1 MKNAGHSK
9 ALLLC
14 ASHND
19 LGLIRAIKKL
29 GYYIIAAGTKADCMG
44 VRWVDRWISE
54 DYSDK
59 ERILAIAKEENV
71 DVICQCCN
79 DFGVYTAAY
88 VAEQMELPGYDSYET
103 TLTLHNKDKFKH
115 FAKENDILTP
125 ETQCFDNEKDA
136 MKAICGM
143 DMPLIVK
150 PVDASAGNGISK
162 IENTDD
168 VQKAVKGAFD
178 KSRDGRIVVEPFLVG
193 KQYGF
198 CTFLLNRKVVAVA
211 SNNEYSF
218 ENPYRVEIDTF
229 PADNYKE
236 CCEFLVEEIEKMAQ
250 ILHLKDGIF
259 HLQYIYYNGRP
270 YIIEVMRRI
279 LGNMYHVPGNMLT
292 GIDWEYWE
300 TRAKCGLDCAE
311 FPVSSMQE
319 GYYAYKAVMANE
331 NGVIDKIN
339 VPDEYRKYIYNEYW
353 LLREGDIVTTHLKEP
368 VGFLFMMFSS
378 RKEME
383 DVLISKYRN
392 DFVSMKERVYE

>member
-1 MKNAGHSK
+1 
-9 ALLLC
+9 
-14 ASHND
+14 
-19 LGLIRAIKKL
+19 
-29 GYYIIAAGTKADCMG
+29 MG

-59 ERILAIAKEENV
+59 ERILAIAKEEKV

-88 VAEQMELPGYDSYET
+88 VAEQMGLPGYDSYET
-103 TLTLHNKDKFKH
+103 TLTLHNKDKFKR

-125 ETQCFDNEKDA
+125 ETQCFDNEEDA

-168 VQKAVKGAFD
+168 VQMAVKGAFD

-229 PADNYKE
+229 PADNYEE
-236 CCEFLVEEIEKMAQ
+236 CCEFRIEEIERMAQ
-250 ILHLKDGIF
+250 TLHLKDGIF
-259 HLQYIYYNGRP
+259 HLQYIYYKGRP

-300 TRAKCGLDCAE
+300 TRAKCGLSCE
-311 FPVSSMQE
+311 EIPTMRQE
-319 GYYAYKAVMANE
+319 GFFAYKAILANR
-331 NGVIDKIN
+331 NGIIKDIKTPDCYKKNLIGKYLIKEKGDVINKCESTPI
-339 VPDEYRKYIYNEYW
+339 
-353 LLREGDIVTTHLKEP
+353 
-368 VGFLFMMFSS
+368 GFLFFMFASQE
-378 RKEME
+378 EMKKMLVE
-383 DVLISKYRN
+383 KYLDN
-392 DFVSMKERVYE
+392 MVEMV